1 MITIAAVDQQY
12 VVMYN
17 NSRISRFYKERRA
30 AEAALHRMVRKQVV
44 EYADRCVDYDEVA
57 DALWAMAHDAGER
70 GRALREGYGLVSI
83 PRPATKLDRV
93 TAIAVGN
100 AAGVAAGWPLDVCDT
115 LRAYALDALDEE
127 TACAVYWG

>member
-44 EYADRCVDYDEVA
+44 EYADRGVDYDEVA
-57 DALWAMAHDAGER
+57 DALWAMAHDPPPRDEARPCHGNSRRER
-70 GRALREGYGLVSI
+70 RRCRG
-83 PRPATKLDRV
+83 
-93 TAIAVGN
+93 
-100 AAGVAAGWPLDVCDT
+100 GVAARRV
-115 LRAYALDALDEE
+115 
-127 TACAVYWG
+127 